1 MSLALARARVRRKV
15 GAAATVPA
23 VAAVCGKCRGVV
35 GERVVFGS
43 GLDVRLLIGSWG
55 VDIGG
60 TLALLFDVGELSSI
74 SVTRAASLAQVK
86 DVLRV

>member
-1 MSLALARARVRRKV
+1 MV
-15 GAAATVPA
+15 GTVVTVPA
-23 VAAVCGKCRGVV
+23 VAAVCGRCRGA
-35 GERVVFGS
+35 GMGRVVFGG

-60 TLALLFDVGELSSI
+60 TLALLFDVGELSSV
-74 SVTRAASLAQVK
+74 SFTRAALLAQVK